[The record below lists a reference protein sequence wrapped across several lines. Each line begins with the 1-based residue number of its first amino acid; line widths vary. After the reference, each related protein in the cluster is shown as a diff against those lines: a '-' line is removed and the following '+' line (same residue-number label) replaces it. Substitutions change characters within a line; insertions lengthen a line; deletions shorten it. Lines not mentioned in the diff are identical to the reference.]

1 MSLHATAAAPA
12 FAYSQQRSLLE
23 RLQLFLLWTIGAV
36 SSLVFIEPSPYEFAT
51 LAALVLFALAGLT
64 LRASLMPIA
73 LLLIAINV
81 GYTTSAVGLFDQKG
95 VLMWILTSWYL
106 AVTAIFFALALSD
119 DTEARLNALMRGI
132 IIGAIIAS
140 VAAIIGYSRVIGS
153 LNDLL
158 LLYERARGTFKDPNV
173 LGAYLVLP
181 ALLCLREVISAPF
194 GRAARHAVLFALMA
208 AAVLLTFSRAAWGL
222 TVMAVFMMLLLTFL
236 TTQSSSQR
244 LRIVLMT
251 VAGIAAMAM
260 FVAALLSIDAVA
272 NLFKERAS
280 LSQGYDWGPQG
291 RFGRHALGAILA
303 LEVPL
308 GIGPLQ
314 FSKYFPEDPHNS
326 FLNAFMAGG
335 WLSGL
340 CYPVI
345 LISTL
350 GFGLRAVFQRTPWQP
365 TTVVV
370 FSAYAGGAFESAII
384 DIDHWRHMFLLLG
397 VLWGLIVANTRHL
410 AQVGATQAAAMA
422 PISPALARR

>member
-12 FAYSQQRSLLE
+12 FVLPQQRSLLE
-23 RLQLFLLWTIGAV
+23 RLQLFLLWAIGAV
-36 SSLVFIEPSPYEFAT
+36 SSLAFIEPSPYEFAV
-51 LAALVLFALAGLT
+51 LGALVLFALAGLT
-64 LRASLMPIA
+64 VRAALVPIA
-73 LLLIAINV
+73 LLLITINI
-81 GYTTSAVGLFDQKG
+81 GYTSSAIGLFDQQG

-106 AVTAIFFALALSD
+106 ATTAVFFALAMSD

-158 LLYERARGTFKDPNV
+158 LLYGRARGTFKDPNV

-181 ALLCLREVISAPF
+181 ALLCLREVISARF
-194 GRAARHAVLFALMA
+194 ARAARHAVLFAMMA

-222 TVMAVFMMLLLTFL
+222 TVVAVFVMLLLTFL

-244 LRIVLMT
+244 LRIVLLT
-251 VAGIAAMAM
+251 VAGIAAMAV

-272 NLFKERAS
+272 DLFKERAS

-291 RFGRHALGAILA
+291 RFGRHALGAIMA
-303 LEVPL
+303 LDVPL

-335 WLSGL
+335 WLSGV
-340 CYPVI
+340 CYPII

-365 TTVVV
+365 ITVVV

-397 VLWGLIVANTRHL
+397 VLWGLIVANTRYL
-410 AQVGATQAAAMA
+410 AQAGTPRTATMDRTT
-422 PISPALARR
+422 PALARR